1 MNKIKNVIKIL
12 EIFESDEQVLKYNLF
27 GALRQ
32 TQNTGNIVD
41 WADIYQYSLKLD
53 LISEDDD
60 YTMITKKGSQIID
73 RINDVNSSPDK
84 SLISKK

>member
-1 MNKIKNVIKIL
+1 MNKIKNVIRIL
-12 EIFESDEQVLKYNLF
+12 KIFESDEQILKYNLF

-41 WADIYQYSLKLD
+41 WAEIYQYSLKLD

-60 YTMITKKGSQIID
+60 YAMITKKFSNN
-73 RINDVNSSPDK
+73 R
-84 SLISKK
+84 